1 MAVASLNS
9 SLTMLEQ
16 VRDKQA
22 EFLAKANID
31 PNAIAAFK
39 ALIDHQIRVMLELA
53 AAVKAAAAG
62 DVAPA
67 QMASLSLRLE
77 EVSIGS

>member
-9 SLTMLEQ
+9 SLKTLEQ

-22 EFLAKANID
+22 EFLSKAQID

-53 AAVKAAAAG
+53 AAVKAAAGG

-67 QMASLSLRLE
+67 QMAMLSLRLD
-77 EVSIGS
+77 EVRIG